1 VLSPQGRVRWRSLYS
16 CVRRLRGEAPDALCA
31 RRRGRSRRSADS
43 TAAPSNRQR
52 RRGPPV
58 RAASSSCP
66 STSEFALAR
75 MAPRAP
81 SGSHRGDTT
90 HDPSGGSLRQ
100 PVPQRRKESGCEMST
115 ATILISPV
123 PRAPLATTATPSASS
138 NATMRGRSEPL
149 ASTSTTRCRSLT
161 REERR
166 QRSFRGR
173 SGRPPTLVR
182 GMTIPKQQEA
192 VQ

>member
-52 RRGPPV
+52 PRGPPG

-100 PVPQRRKESGCEMST
+100 PVPQAPQRVRLRDVDGHDPDLAGGPGAVGDDGDALGFE
-115 ATILISPV
+115 
-123 PRAPLATTATPSASS
+123 PRHDARAKRAVGLSLDYQIPFSHARER
-138 NATMRGRSEPL
+138 RGRSF
-149 ASTSTTRCRSLT
+149 S
-161 REERR
+161 
-166 QRSFRGR
+166 GR

-182 GMTIPKQQEA
+182 GVTIPKQQEA